1 MQRFLEVAEIAYT
14 KQKIHIAITIL
25 VMAIIFIQSALPGDV
40 STAESDAI
48 SQVSLGLT
56 QLPERVATFIIR
68 KSAHF
73 LEYMIL
79 GICFGVN
86 VRDWMERR
94 AANLSRMKMV
104 MIPWA
109 LSTVYAVTDEIHQAF
124 VPGRDCALID
134 VGIDSAGALIG
145 SMLVLLILKRVR
157 RAKI

>member
-1 MQRFLEVAEIAYT
+1 MSKNEISKPAYT
-14 KQKIHIAITIL
+14 KQKIHIAVTIL
-25 VMAIIFIQSALPGDV
+25 VMAIIFIQSALPGDL
-40 STAESDAI
+40 SSAESDFI
-48 SQVSLGLT
+48 SRFFIGLT

-79 GICFGVN
+79 GVCFGVN

-94 AANLSRMKMV
+94 VADLSRVKLV

-109 LSTVYAVTDEIHQAF
+109 LSTVYAVMDEIHQAF

-145 SMLVLLILKRVR
+145 SMLVLLIWRSARRV
-157 RAKI
+157 K